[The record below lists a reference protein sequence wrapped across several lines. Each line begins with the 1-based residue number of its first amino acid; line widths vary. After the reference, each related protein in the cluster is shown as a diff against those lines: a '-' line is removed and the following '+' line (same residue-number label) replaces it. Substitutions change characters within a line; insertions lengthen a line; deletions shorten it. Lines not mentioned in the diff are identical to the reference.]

1 VRHVEAPGG
10 KCRTQNRVQ
19 PTASDSSDSLFFI
32 RKLRCEGTHFG
43 VKLSEALLR
52 GVRRYAPC
60 TSAQDRAACG
70 KINGFEPTFWGDFGL
85 FWPSKKGAC
94 FHALNTGRCP
104 RLHLCCGVSPLNPA
118 KIPLR
123 GPRRGCS
130 APRGLSLFGGA
141 SSEVRHCNCSV
152 VD

>member
-104 RLHLCCGVSPLNPA
+104 RLHLCCGVSPLIKPRKNSAARAETGVFCTPGPQ
-118 KIPLR
+118 PLR
-123 GPRRGCS
+123 RC
-130 APRGLSLFGGA
+130 LVGG
-141 SSEVRHCNCSV
+141 ETLQL
-152 VD
+152 